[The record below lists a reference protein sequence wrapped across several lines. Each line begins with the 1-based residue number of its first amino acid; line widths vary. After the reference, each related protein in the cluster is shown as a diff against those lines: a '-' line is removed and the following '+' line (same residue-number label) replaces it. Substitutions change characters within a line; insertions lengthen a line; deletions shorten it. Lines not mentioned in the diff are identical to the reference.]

1 MVLTCDVRK
10 SIIRIPLVSQAGTVW
25 THFGGIINLP
35 CFPKASISEPLHCT
49 LSSFVYY
56 FIIYFKAE
64 ILFDLLGDPPMDEVE
79 ILRGQVKL
87 LHNQLL
93 FERHK
98 CDLHAIRNRR
108 LIGKTFKAA
117 QYHEEL
123 LATVSR

>member
-1 MVLTCDVRK
+1 MNLY
-10 SIIRIPLVSQAGTVW
+10 TVPS
-25 THFGGIINLP
+25 HL
-35 CFPKASISEPLHCT
+35 L
-49 LSSFVYY
+49 
-56 FIIYFKAE
+56 FIFFIFFNAE
-64 ILFDLLGDPPMDEVE
+64 IFFDLLGDPPVDEVE

-123 LATVSR
+123 LATVSQ

>member
-1 MVLTCDVRK
+1 M
-10 SIIRIPLVSQAGTVW
+10 SESAHNIPVHLL
-25 THFGGIINLP
+25 F
-35 CFPKASISEPLHCT
+35 ISE
-49 LSSFVYY
+49 
-56 FIIYFKAE
+56 IYLNCK
-64 ILFDLLGDPPMDEVE
+64 ILFDLLGDPPVDEVE

-117 QYHEEL
+117 QYQEEL
-123 LATVSR
+123 LATVSQ

>member
-1 MVLTCDVRK
+1 M
-10 SIIRIPLVSQAGTVW
+10 SESAHNIPVHLL
-25 THFGGIINLP
+25 F
-35 CFPKASISEPLHCT
+35 ISE
-49 LSSFVYY
+49 
-56 FIIYFKAE
+56 IYLNCK
-64 ILFDLLGDPPMDEVE
+64 ILFVDLLGDPPVDEVE

-117 QYHEEL
+117 QYQEEL
-123 LATVSR
+123 LATVSQ

>member
-1 MVLTCDVRK
+1 M
-10 SIIRIPLVSQAGTVW
+10 SESAYNIPVHLLFISV
-25 THFGGIINLP
+25 IYLNCNLFL
-35 CFPKASISEPLHCT
+35 C
-49 LSSFVYY
+49 
-56 FIIYFKAE
+56 
-64 ILFDLLGDPPMDEVE
+64 LLGDPPVDEVE

-117 QYHEEL
+117 QYQEEL
-123 LATVSR
+123 LATVSQ

>member
-1 MVLTCDVRK
+1 MTCDVLIKPSGFLWLVKLGQSGHILEVYIIGTAFPR
-10 SIIRIPLVSQAGTVW
+10 SIMSESAHNIPVHLL
-25 THFGGIINLP
+25 F
-35 CFPKASISEPLHCT
+35 IS
-49 LSSFVYY
+49 V
-56 FIIYFKAE
+56 IYLNCKIF
-64 ILFDLLGDPPMDEVE
+64 FDLLGDPPVDEVE

-117 QYHEEL
+117 QYQEEL
-123 LATVSR
+123 LATVSQ

>member
-1 MVLTCDVRK
+1 MNLYPVPPGSPAFVPYMYVL
-10 SIIRIPLVSQAGTVW
+10 
-25 THFGGIINLP
+25 F
-35 CFPKASISEPLHCT
+35 ISVQK
-49 LSSFVYY
+49 F
-56 FIIYFKAE
+56 F
-64 ILFDLLGDPPMDEVE
+64 FDLLGDPPMDEVE

-123 LATVSR
+123 LATVSQ